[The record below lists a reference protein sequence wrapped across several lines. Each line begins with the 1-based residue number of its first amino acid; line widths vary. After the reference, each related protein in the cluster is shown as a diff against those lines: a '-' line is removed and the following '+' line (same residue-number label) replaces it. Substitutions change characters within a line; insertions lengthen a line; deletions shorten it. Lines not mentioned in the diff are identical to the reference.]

1 MKKVLTCLLAL
12 TLVLTCVFAMTA
24 CGEQEE
30 PKKESEAEDT
40 SSTEETVS
48 TPKEYVLAEGYKPF
62 GTSALSFAYP
72 KDWTLTDSDN
82 PVMADDQGNSV
93 NLVSETANDQNTE
106 LYTSLSQDTFMEL
119 MGNVFEAMGMDIGT
133 YSVEKKT
140 NDQGVEMVV
149 CTYSLTYQEIEMTMT
164 QFILVGEK
172 NHYTITV
179 TAVADIDEVTAEV
192 FKSITLK

>member
-1 MKKVLTCLLAL
+1 
-12 TLVLTCVFAMTA
+12 
-24 CGEQEE
+24 
-30 PKKESEAEDT
+30 
-40 SSTEETVS
+40 
-48 TPKEYVLAEGYKPF
+48 
-62 GTSALSFAYP
+62 
-72 KDWTLTDSDN
+72 
-82 PVMADDQGNSV
+82 MADDQGNSV

-119 MGNVFEAMGMDIGT
+119 MGNVFEAMGMDIGA

-179 TAVADIDEVTAEV
+179 TAVTDIDEVTAEV